1 MKRTISVLLL
11 VILLLSAGAWAFA
24 EDWNPDVSFTTVDTE
39 GREWT
44 DETFKE
50 ASLTML
56 NFWAYWCPPCV
67 GEMPDLQKLSEDY
80 PDLQLLGVS
89 MEEFVQDN
97 IKKMEELEVKYPTLR
112 MTDSLLEVMDTGYI
126 PTTIFVNSEGRIV
139 GETYVG
145 GKSYKEWAG
154 IVEKLL
160 EENPRVEKNTDE
172 PSDGKGATEDGGR

>member
-1 MKRTISVLLL
+1 MAQKTREDLLPVVLGGD
-11 VILLLSAGAWAFA
+11 IGAYAL
-24 EDWNPDVSFTTVDTE
+24 
-39 GREWT
+39 GRE
-44 DETFKE
+44 FHE
-50 ASLTML
+50 A
-56 NFWAYWCPPCV
+56 Y
-67 GEMPDLQKLSEDY
+67 
-80 PDLQLLGVS
+80 GVRS
-89 MEEFVQDN
+89 VYIN
-97 IKKMEELEVKYPTLR
+97 
-112 MTDSLLEVMDTGYI
+112 TGYI